1 MDLLSDIRKKAS
13 ERGKHIVLPEGSDER
28 MIKAA
33 ERLHRERI
41 CKVTLLDPEK
51 NVIEKAKELG
61 VCLDGIEVLNA
72 QDSNKVD
79 KYAEDFFEIRKHKGI
94 TREVARETILNP
106 LFWGA
111 MMVREDDADGSVAGA
126 VNTTGNVL
134 RAGIQCIGLAENI
147 SIVSSI
153 FLMIVP
159 GWEKPFTFTDCAAV
173 PEPNPDQLAS
183 IAISSART

>member
-79 KYAEDFFEIRKHKGI
+79 KYDI
-94 TREVARETILNP
+94 ETDLSGKRTHI
-106 LFWGA
+106 FWETNNNDLYY
-111 MMVREDDADGSVAGA
+111 MCCNDS
-126 VNTTGNVL
+126 
-134 RAGIQCIGLAENI
+134 GL
-147 SIVSSI
+147 V
-153 FLMIVP
+153 
-159 GWEKPFTFTDCAAV
+159 D
-173 PEPNPDQLAS
+173 
-183 IAISSART
+183 ISSKQIFSGDRYEPSVESELEFNDIRAVSYTHLTLPTN